1 MKQAIKKEFL
11 IYKLYLICLSE
22 LSGLRR
28 YVITFAA
35 PSVADVQAAIEYIFP
50 LVYEYRKERTKE
62 DLLALQLRRKGQ
74 KRKRSFSHI
83 HDIGNDFE
91 GDMIVVSGDEEDE
104 NCDSDKSW
112 D

>member
-1 MKQAIKKEFL
+1 L
-11 IYKLYLICLSE
+11 CE
-22 LSGLRR
+22 LCSIRR
-28 YVITFAA
+28 CVITFAA

-83 HDIGNDFE
+83 HEIGDNDFE
-91 GDMIVVSGDEEDE
+91 EDVIGMSDNDDDEDE

>member
-1 MKQAIKKEFL
+1 MG
-11 IYKLYLICLSE
+11 YKLYLNCLSE
-22 LSGLRR
+22 LHGIRR

-83 HDIGNDFE
+83 HEIGDNDFE
-91 GDMIVVSGDEEDE
+91 EDMIVVSDDEDEDE

>member
-1 MKQAIKKEFL
+1 M
-11 IYKLYLICLSE
+11 
-22 LSGLRR
+22 
-28 YVITFAA
+28 
-35 PSVADVQAAIEYIFP
+35 ADVQAAIEYIFP

-83 HDIGNDFE
+83 HEIGDNDFE
-91 GDMIVVSGDEEDE
+91 EGMIGMSDDEDDDE
-104 NCDSDKSW
+104 NYDSDKSW

>member
-1 MKQAIKKEFL
+1 MKFFFL
-11 IYKLYLICLSE
+11 S
-22 LSGLRR
+22 
-28 YVITFAA
+28 VVAA
-35 PSVADVQAAIEYIFP
+35 PSVADVQAAIEHIFP

-74 KRKRSFSHI
+74 KRKRSFAHI
-83 HDIGNDFE
+83 EIEDNDDFE
-91 GDMIVVSGDEEDE
+91 EDVEVVSDDDDDDDDDQNDD

>member
-1 MKQAIKKEFL
+1 MYRVSTQETEIFILTMCLNKSGIKKHIL
-11 IYKLYLICLSE
+11 
-22 LSGLRR
+22 
-28 YVITFAA
+28 VVAA
-35 PSVADVQAAIEYIFP
+35 PSVADVQAAIEHIFP

-74 KRKRSFSHI
+74 KRKRSFAHI
-83 HDIGNDFE
+83 EIEDNDEFE
-91 GDMIVVSGDEEDE
+91 EVVEVVSDDEEDE

>member
-1 MKQAIKKEFL
+1 VG
-11 IYKLYLICLSE
+11 YKLYLNCLSE
-22 LSGLRR
+22 LHGIGR

-50 LVYEYRKERTKE
+50 LVYEYRKEHTKE
-62 DLLALQLRRKGQ
+62 DLLAMQLRRKGQ
-74 KRKRSFSHI
+74 KRKHSFSHI
-83 HDIGNDFE
+83 REIGDNDFE
-91 GDMIVVSGDEEDE
+91 EDMIGMSDKEDDDE

>member
-1 MKQAIKKEFL
+1 MG
-11 IYKLYLICLSE
+11 YKLYLNCLSE
-22 LSGLRR
+22 LCDTRR

-50 LVYEYRKERTKE
+50 LVYEYRKERTKV

-83 HDIGNDFE
+83 HEIGDNDFE
-91 GDMIVVSGDEEDE
+91 EDMIRVSDDEDDDE

>member
-1 MKQAIKKEFL
+1 MFFFFV
-11 IYKLYLICLSE
+11 S
-22 LSGLRR
+22 
-28 YVITFAA
+28 A

-62 DLLALQLRRKGQ
+62 DMLAMQLRRKGQ
-74 KRKRSFSHI
+74 KRKRSLAHI
-83 HDIGNDFE
+83 EIEDNDCE
-91 GDMIVVSGDEEDE
+91 DVSDDDNDEEG